1 MSIADELREWAKGFE
16 YVWFKPASKEVVITT
31 GGSMPVDHVNM
42 RLFIEGIADRIDAE
56 HERAVFDARHDALYG
71 ANERDM
77 AELGWVRKESHR
89 AINTCY
95 VDVVPRIDW
104 ELMAQE
110 FEQFAETVRGMAGD
124 AE

>member
-1 MSIADELREWAKGFE
+1 MSITDELRKYVGKSKGAF
-16 YVWFKPASKEVVITT
+16 T
-31 GGSMPVDHVNM
+31 DH
-42 RLFIEGIADRIDAE
+42 LLAIADRIDAE
-56 HERAVFDARHDALYG
+56 HERAVFDARHYALYG

-77 AELGWVRKESHR
+77 AELGWVRKENHR

-110 FEQFAETVRGMAGD
+110 FEQFAKTVRGMASD